1 MCGLTALGRSKSSLV
16 PDEVQ
21 GLSRRNSSI
30 PHGEPVHWPLIRKA
44 RKEDS
49 VPRFVKNIR
58 DVLFL
63 VMNVYVSGQVK
74 MQNKELQRFI
84 T

>member
-1 MCGLTALGRSKSSLV
+1 MCSKSSLV

-30 PHGEPVHWPLIRKA
+30 PHGEPVHWQMIRKA

-49 VPRFVKNIR
+49 VPRVGKNIR
-58 DVLFL
+58 AVLFL
-63 VMNVYVSGQVK
+63 VIMSMFQVME
-74 MQNKELQRFI
+74 MQNKELVNKIQFWVCW
-84 T
+84 